1 MYFGW
6 RHPTYL
12 YYLHIGATIG
22 VIPIFYSNRGQIGVE
37 HSCLHLDCSRFW
49 VYSGVNPYFY
59 NGAIFLVPG
68 LYTGVFQT
76 ICQVLDHLRSRSD
89 YWGCV
94 RLDVV
99 RLDSGWVACTSS
111 YPFIVIWY
119 ISIIIWVLSL
129 SRNIH

>member
-1 MYFGW
+1 MLTETGSLKVKEAEGGGFETSKILETGSQRDEEKKRRREERGRRQLTGRRLMYFGW

-59 NGAIFLVPG
+59 NEAIFLVPG
-68 LYTGVFQT
+68 LYKGVF
-76 ICQVLDHLRSRSD
+76 
-89 YWGCV
+89 
-94 RLDVV
+94 
-99 RLDSGWVACTSS
+99 
-111 YPFIVIWY
+111 
-119 ISIIIWVLSL
+119 
-129 SRNIH
+129 